1 MRRMQ
6 LASALIW
13 PLLAVLG
20 AVAMAFVT
28 GLINPHEKVNGLWLV
43 VAAACIYVLAFRFYA
58 RWIAQRVLELDD
70 RRVTPAVRLND
81 GVNYHPTNK
90 YVLFGHHFAAIAGA
104 GPLLGPVL
112 AAQFGFLP
120 GFLWLVIG
128 AVLAGAVQDFII
140 LVASMRRNARSLP
153 EIAQNELGSVT
164 GTATAVAVLFI
175 VVVALAGLGFAV
187 VNALYRNAW
196 GTFTIAM
203 TIPIGFIMGFYLQRF
218 RPGRVAEVSLL
229 GVALLIASVLFG
241 RVVAQSSV
249 AGWFEYDRPT
259 LIWLLAGYGFLAS
272 VLPGWMLLVPRGYLS
287 TFMKLG
293 VVLLLGFGV
302 ILMAP
307 TIEMP
312 RVTAFASGG
321 GPIIPGTL
329 FPFLFITIAC
339 GAVSGFHSLVSSGTT
354 PKMIEQESQATVGY
368 GAMLLESFVGVM
380 ALIAASVLV
389 PGDYLAINTTLSQ
402 DMLASMGFA
411 PARIEEL
418 SRLVETDVAGRP
430 GGAVSL
436 AVGMASI
443 FAALPGMA
451 GLMAYWYQFALVFEA
466 LFILT
471 TIDTGT
477 RVARYLIQEM
487 VGRVYAPFRRM
498 NWWPG
503 VLVSSGFVVGAWGY
517 LIGTGSISTIWPMF
531 GAANQ
536 LLGTLALCIATTVLI
551 KMRKS
556 QFLWITAVP
565 MAFVG
570 AITLT
575 GSYEMFGMFMVK
587 ASILTVGSQAF
598 ALYLD
603 AVLVGLVALL
613 GIIVLVDS
621 VMKWYGYVVLK
632 RPFTSSEV
640 IAPAGGGSA
649 GRVQTTVNT
658 HDGFRLPGGGCC

>member
-1 MRRMQ
+1 MK
-6 LASALIW
+6 AAAT
-13 PLLAVLG
+13 LLWMLLSILG
-20 AVAMAFVT
+20 AFALAHVV
-28 GLINPHEKVNGLWLV
+28 GVINPDEKVNGLWLV
-43 VAAACIYVLAFRFYA
+43 VAAACIYVLAYRFYG
-58 RWIAQRVLELDD
+58 RWLAKQVVELNDQ
-70 RRVTPAVRLND
+70 RVTPSVRLND
-81 GVNYHPTNK
+81 GVNFHPTNK

-120 GFLWLVIG
+120 GFLWLVVG

-140 LVASMRRNARSLP
+140 LVASMRRNGRSLP
-153 EIAQNELGSVT
+153 EIAHDELGSVT

-175 VVVALAGLGFAV
+175 VVVALAGLGFAM
-187 VNALYRNAW
+187 VNALYQNAW

-203 TIPIGFIMGFYLQRF
+203 TIPIGFIMGFYLQKF
-218 RPGRVAEVSLL
+218 RPGAVAEVSVI
-229 GVALLIASVLFG
+229 GVVLLIAAVLFG
-241 RVVAQSSV
+241 RVVAQSPY
-249 AGWFEYDRPT
+249 AWLFEFEQPT
-259 LIWLLAGYGFLAS
+259 LVWLLAGYGFLAS

-293 VVLLLGFGV
+293 VVFLLGFGV

-312 RVTAFASGG
+312 RVTSFANGG

-354 PKMIEQESQATVGY
+354 PKMIEQESQAVVGY
-368 GAMLLESFVGVM
+368 AAMLLESFVGVM
-380 ALIAASVLV
+380 ALIAASVLI
-389 PGDYLAINTTLSQ
+389 PGDYLAINTSLTAEALTT
-402 DMLASMGFA
+402 MGFA
-411 PARIEEL
+411 PARIGEL
-418 SRLVETDVAGRP
+418 SQLVEVDVSGRP

-503 VLVSSGFVVGAWGY
+503 VMVSSSLVVGAWAY

-536 LLGTLALCIATTVLI
+536 LLGTLALCIGTTVLI
-551 KMRKS
+551 KMWKS
-556 QFLWITAVP
+556 PYLWVTAAP
-565 MAFVG
+565 MLFVG

-575 GSYEMFGMFMVK
+575 GSYEMFGMFLTK
-587 ASILTVGSQAF
+587 ASTLAAGEAF

-603 AVLVGLVALL
+603 AVLVAVVAILGL
-613 GIIVLVDS
+613 IVLSDS
-621 VMKWYGYVVLK
+621 MRQWYGYVILK
-632 RPFTSSEV
+632 KPFTSSEV
-640 IAPAGGGSA
+640 IVLAGGGSA
-649 GRVQTTVNT
+649 GRMQTAIT
-658 HDGFRLPGGGCC
+658 DSEKEKCFRLPHGGGCC

>member
-1 MRRMQ
+1 MRIGMRVM
-6 LASALIW
+6 W
-13 PLLAVLG
+13 GCVAVLC
-20 AVAMAFVT
+20 AVAFSFVT
-28 GLINPHEKVNGLWLV
+28 GLVNPDEKVNALWLV
-43 VAAACIYVLAFRFYA
+43 VAAACFYALALRFYGRFLA
-58 RWIAQRVLELDD
+58 RRVMELDD
-70 RRVTPAVRLND
+70 TRITPAHRLHD
-81 GVNYHPTNK
+81 GTNFYPANK

-140 LVASMRRNARSLP
+140 LVASMRRNGRSLP
-153 EIAQNELGSVT
+153 EIARDELGIVT

-175 VVVALAGLGFAV
+175 AVVALAGLGLAV

-203 TIPIGFIMGFYLQRF
+203 TIPIGLLMGFYLQKF
-218 RPGRVAEVSLL
+218 RPGRIGEVSTLGVSLL
-229 GVALLIASVLFG
+229 VASVIIG
-241 RVVAQSSV
+241 RVVAQSDV
-249 AGWFEYDRPT
+249 AAWFEYERST
-259 LIWLLAGYGFLAS
+259 LVWLLSGYGFLAS
-272 VLPGWMLLVPRGYLS
+272 VLPAWMLLVPRGYLS

-293 VVLLLGFGV
+293 VVLLLGLGV
-302 ILMAP
+302 VLMAP
-307 TIEMP
+307 TVEMP
-312 RVTAFASGG
+312 RVTSFIHGG

-339 GAVSGFHSLVSSGTT
+339 GAISGFHSLVSSGTT
-354 PKMIEQESQATVGY
+354 PKMIEHETQAPVGY
-368 GAMLLESFVGVM
+368 SAMLLESFVGVM
-380 ALIAASVLV
+380 ALIAASVLL
-389 PGDYLAINTTLSQ
+389 PGDYLQINTMLSA
-402 DMLASMGFA
+402 DALAAMGFPTA
-411 PARIEEL
+411 KVEEL
-418 SRLVETDVAGRP
+418 SRLVEVDVAGRP

-443 FAALPGMA
+443 FSALPGMG

-487 VGRVYAPFRRM
+487 GGRYYVPLRNM
-498 NWWPG
+498 TWWPG
-503 VLVSSGFVVGAWGY
+503 VVLSSGMVVGAWGY
-517 LIGTGSISTIWPMF
+517 LIATGSISTIWPMF

-556 QFLWITAVP
+556 NYVWVTVIP

-570 AITLT
+570 VITLT
-575 GSYEMFGMFMVK
+575 GAYEMLVLFVEK
-587 ASILTVGSQAF
+587 AREAGATGQAV
-598 ALYLD
+598 ALYVD
-603 AVLVGLVALL
+603 AVLVGVVALL
-613 GIIVLVDS
+613 AVIVLADS
-621 VMKWYGYVVLK
+621 IRQWYGYIVLK
-632 RPFTSSEV
+632 HAFTSSEV
-640 IAPAGGGSA
+640 VISSGGSA
-649 GRVQTTVNT
+649 VSGRLTAN
-658 HDGFRLPGGGCC
+658 DGFHLPPGGCC